1 MDRKHTGRRIPQV
14 LQAARAMRKNS
25 TPAERV
31 LWNEL
36 RDHRFCD
43 VPFRRQH
50 PLDRFVLD
58 FYCPSR
64 KLAIEVDGEIH
75 DHQREHDEER
85 TKALAARGIRVIR
98 FRNEDVLERLDEV
111 LQTLRSE
118 ILTPGADPR
127 R

>member
-14 LQAARAMRKNS
+14 LQAARAMRKDP

-36 RDHRFCD
+36 RDNRFCD

-50 PLDRFVLD
+50 PVDRFVLD
-58 FYCPSR
+58 FYCASR

-75 DHQREHDEER
+75 EHQREHDEER
-85 TKALAARGIRVIR
+85 TNALAARGIRVIR
-98 FRNEDVLERLDEV
+98 FRNEDVLDRIDQV
-111 LQTLRSE
+111 LQTLRAE
-118 ILTPGADPR
+118 IHPPGADPR
-127 R
+127 P

>member
-1 MDRKHTGRRIPQV
+1 MSRKHTGRRIPQV
-14 LQAARAMRKNS
+14 LQAARAMRKES

-36 RDHRFCD
+36 RDHRLCD
-43 VPFRRQH
+43 VPIRRQH
-50 PLDRFVLD
+50 PVDRFVLD

-75 DHQREHDEER
+75 EHQREHDEER
-85 TKALAARGIRVIR
+85 TNALQMRGIRVTR
-98 FRNEDVLERLDEV
+98 FRNEDVLGRLDQV

-118 ILTPGADPR
+118 FLAHGADPR

>member
-1 MDRKHTGRRIPQV
+1 VHRKHTGRRIPQV
-14 LQAARAMRKNS
+14 LQAARAMRKNA

-31 LWNEL
+31 LWNAL

-75 DHQREHDEER
+75 EHQREYDEGR
-85 TKALAARGIRVIR
+85 TNALAARGIRVIR
-98 FRNEDVLERLDEV
+98 FQNEDVLHRLDQV
-111 LQTLRSE
+111 LHTLRSE
-118 ILTPGADPR
+118 I
-127 R
+127 

>member
-14 LQAARAMRKNS
+14 VQAARAMRKEP

-31 LWNEL
+31 LWREL
-36 RDHRFCD
+36 RDKRFCD
-43 VPFRRQH
+43 VPIRRQH
-50 PLDRFVLD
+50 PVDRFVLD

-85 TKALAARGIRVIR
+85 TSTLTMRGIRVIR
-98 FRNEDVLERLDEV
+98 FRNEDVLDRLDWV
-111 LQTLRSE
+111 LQILRSE
-118 ILTPGADPR
+118 ILPPSAETFP
-127 R
+127 